1 MNSDPRQNLSVDNI
15 AVAAVRQ
22 TAVTLAH
29 HINNQLM
36 VVETT
41 LSLMAEKLAQQTELP
56 AEKELQQM
64 IAQSQ
69 EGTERITAVLKVL
82 QQITDIESVAY
93 ADSTQMLDIKAALE
107 RELNGTASPLE
118 TFELLWP
125 DDEIVTGIN
134 SKSLNG
140 WKR

>member
-1 MNSDPRQNLSVDNI
+1 MNSDPGQIMSVDNI
-15 AVAAVRQ
+15 VAAAVRQ

-41 LSLMAEKLAQQTELP
+41 LSLMAEKLSQQTELP
-56 AEKELQQM
+56 VEKELQQM

-82 QQITDIESVAY
+82 QQITDIEPVAY

-107 RELNGTASPLE
+107 RELNGTTSRSERL
-118 TFELLWP
+118 
-125 DDEIVTGIN
+125 
-134 SKSLNG
+134 
-140 WKR
+140 